1 MEPLIVCENLVKIYR
16 LNQEGGASVEV
27 QALQGL
33 DVTVREGEML
43 GIVGASGSG
52 KSTLLNVL
60 GGLDR
65 PTGGR
70 ALVGKQDLGRLS
82 EHEIDV
88 YRRKTVGFVWQ
99 QGARNLIPYLTA
111 AENIELPLTLSGQVG
126 KSTHERA
133 LELLELVGLL
143 DRKGHRLEELSGGEQ
158 QRIAIAIALANRP
171 LLLLADEPTGE
182 LDTVTAQTIYD
193 LLRDLNKRLGL
204 TMVIVSHDPSIAQHV
219 DRVVAVRD
227 GKLAS
232 ETVRVQKSDG
242 GEHHVEL
249 SVLDA
254 AGRVQLPREYLEQ
267 FNIKRRV
274 TIETTAEGSSSADRR
289 VKLTAANTALRP
301 ASRLKLRKK
310 RCKFRHVGQRCGRV
324 LNRDLREGISNEF
337 CDRNERP
344 VARVYVEDRRG
355 SACAARREFECGDGR
370 VRGVEGTFGQ
380 RQDDAVELFGG
391 A

>member
-1 MEPLIVCENLVKIYR
+1 MNEPLIICENLVKIYR
-16 LNQEGGASVEV
+16 LNQEGGSSVEV

-33 DVTVREGEML
+33 DITVREGEML

-82 EHEIDV
+82 AQAIDV

-126 KSTHERA
+126 KSTRERA

-143 DRKGHRLEELSGGEQ
+143 DRRGHRLEELSGGEQ
-158 QRIAIAIALANRP
+158 QRVAIAIALANKP

-182 LDTVTAQTIYD
+182 LDTVTAQTIYH

-204 TMVIVSHDPSIAQHV
+204 TMVIVSHDPGIAKHV

-274 TIETTAEGSSSADRR
+274 MIETTAEGILIRKPEGDHHSGEQGVSSSEQ
-289 VKLTAANTALRP
+289 VETEEEALQVP
-301 ASRLKLRKK
+301 SRWSMLWQSIKSR
-310 RCKFRHVGQRCGRV
+310 F
-324 LNRDLREGISNEF
+324 
-337 CDRNERP
+337 
-344 VARVYVEDRRG
+344 
-355 SACAARREFECGDGR
+355 
-370 VRGVEGTFGQ
+370 VRGEKQ
-380 RQDDAVELFGG
+380 
-391 A
+391 